1 MQMEE
6 ECSELHFILTEKAL
20 VKLPKNTLYLQVV
33 DGTKSFDLL
42 KKGKQTSPLNQVV
55 HLLLTL

>member
-6 ECSELHFILTEKAL
+6 ECELHFILNEKAL
-20 VKLPKNTLYLQVV
+20 VKLPQNTLYLQVV

-42 KKGKQTSPLNQVV
+42 KEGKQTSPLNQVV
-55 HLLLTL
+55 YLLLTL